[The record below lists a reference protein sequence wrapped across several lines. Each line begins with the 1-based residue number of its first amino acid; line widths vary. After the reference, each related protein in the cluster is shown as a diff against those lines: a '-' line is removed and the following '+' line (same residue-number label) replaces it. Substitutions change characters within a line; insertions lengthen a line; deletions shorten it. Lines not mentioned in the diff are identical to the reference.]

1 MNCIYGDLDT
11 LRSDCVGCFVVYL
24 AKKIVRFAKNQLFY
38 EKIVEKICT
47 YRKNVV
53 PLHRLTTK
61 TITTMKKRTI
71 FRTAWAVVSLALIAF
86 VCVEWH
92 RQGCGVWSLIAAI
105 SFYGV
110 LSAGLMIAVE
120 DVMERR

>member
-1 MNCIYGDLDT
+1 MGMR
-11 LRSDCVGCFVVYL
+11 LRDRPNPRRWSKEQN
-24 AKKIVRFAKNQLFY
+24 KKQF
-38 EKIVEKICT
+38 
-47 YRKNVV
+47 
-53 PLHRLTTK
+53 K

-92 RQGCGVWSLIAAI
+92 RQGCGVWSLIADV

-110 LSAGLMIAVE
+110 LSAGMLVAVE
-120 DVMERR
+120 DVFERR

>member
-1 MNCIYGDLDT
+1 M
-11 LRSDCVGCFVVYL
+11 
-24 AKKIVRFAKNQLFY
+24 
-38 EKIVEKICT
+38 EKICT

-53 PLHRLTTK
+53 PLHRQTTK
-61 TITTMKKRTI
+61 TFTTMKKKII

-92 RQGCGVWSLIAAI
+92 RQGCGVWSLMAAI

-110 LSAGLMIAVE
+110 LSAGLMVAVE
-120 DVMERR
+120 DVIERR

>member
-1 MNCIYGDLDT
+1 M
-11 LRSDCVGCFVVYL
+11 
-24 AKKIVRFAKNQLFY
+24 
-38 EKIVEKICT
+38 EKICT

-53 PLHRLTTK
+53 PLQRLTNK
-61 TITTMKKRTI
+61 TITTMKKKII

-92 RQGCGVWSLIAAI
+92 KQGCGVWSLIAAI

-110 LSAGLMIAVE
+110 LSTGLLIAVE
-120 DVMERR
+120 DVIERR

>member
-1 MNCIYGDLDT
+1 MIAWGVLLYIWLKRLSI
-11 LRSDCVGCFVVYL
+11 LR
-24 AKKIVRFAKNQLFY
+24 KINFFF

-47 YRKNVV
+47 YQKNVV

-61 TITTMKKRTI
+61 TFTTMKKRNI
-71 FRTAWAVVSLALIAF
+71 FRTSWAVVSLALIAF
-86 VCVEWH
+86 VCYWWH
-92 RQGCGVWSLIAAI
+92 RQGCGVWSLVAAI

-120 DVMERR
+120 NVMERR

>member
-1 MNCIYGDLDT
+1 M
-11 LRSDCVGCFVVYL
+11 
-24 AKKIVRFAKNQLFY
+24 
-38 EKIVEKICT
+38 EKICT
-47 YRKNVV
+47 YQKNVV
-53 PLHRLTTK
+53 HLHRQTNK
-61 TITTMKKRTI
+61 TITTMKKRII

-92 RQGCGVWSLIAAI
+92 KQGCGVWSLVAAV

-110 LSAGLMIAVE
+110 LSTGLMVAVE